1 LVLPFLQGILV
12 LLFLSGRRVAR
23 TEKEGGDASSDII
36 PLPNREK
43 QFRVNVPEV
52 EKTFENSLSSFIRT
66 QRNYQHWNEIFLTS
80 CSSTSGDRQK
90 LQKTWNPTI
99 ILGEHF
105 WLHYFKIY
113 FTPPGLSGNQIED
126 LLWFSTWEFYL
137 QDFQTIERVLNIG
150 IDRSTRS
157 RSISIE
163 WSSKWTVACANS
175 T

>member
-66 QRNYQHWNEIFLTS
+66 QRNYQH
-80 CSSTSGDRQK
+80 
-90 LQKTWNPTI
+90 
-99 ILGEHF
+99 
-105 WLHYFKIY
+105 
-113 FTPPGLSGNQIED
+113 
-126 LLWFSTWEFYL
+126 
-137 QDFQTIERVLNIG
+137 
-150 IDRSTRS
+150 
-157 RSISIE
+157 
-163 WSSKWTVACANS
+163 
-175 T
+175 